1 MATMSSLLFGNLADD
16 PYTLEQMKAPRIN
29 ISIVRPLVDRLHD
42 LKDISVVY
50 CLLVNRVH
58 FLREHSHRT
67 HHQTVSNTR
76 AILCELVAS
85 KILRRYNEENPGS
98 KGLLLLANVLV
109 AGFDPFQ
116 NAPEHVV
123 REYSLVHHWAV
134 QKRGGHE
141 RKSTALEV
149 AIISESKLFLS
160 SSACQEVVDAI
171 YKGRVIY
178 TPTSFI
184 DILPDHYKHKLIS
197 LYNPRKGHLLNQY
210 RLIVPRTRNIVEV
223 YQFLI
228 LLVLYLLVM
237 TNRRKAIIQIYEP
250 IFMVYALGWI
260 LDQCSSILEHGW
272 QVYTQNLWAFL
283 DVTFTLIFT
292 IYFWIRIHSLAISG
306 IESNEDLAL
315 DVLSI
320 AAPVLVPRL
329 AFNLMSENMLF
340 VSLRAMFRDFAILS
354 LLAVW
359 SFAGF
364 LLAMTWL
371 GPNHRPITV
380 SKWMLWVWFGLD
392 GTGIQR
398 SIELHWLLGP
408 VLMVTY
414 AFLGNT
420 LFLTI
425 LVSMLSNTFAT
436 IVTNAT
442 EEIQFRRAV
451 LTFMGVKSDAIFAY
465 LPPFNLL
472 ALTILLP
479 LKFIVTPRW
488 FHKVNVTAVRILNAP
503 LLLLIA
509 FYERKIWAFAPRQHS
524 STTKTANKDSWWELF
539 TFSRFT
545 VRGDI
550 QGCFDAEPEPSLP
563 EESQSDVEETP
574 QSNIDDLNYTFY
586 AKNGKRRH
594 ESSTPQARQ
603 KPRRVS
609 MGSIGGDHP
618 DTLHDTKQR
627 LEALEA
633 STTRIENLLDRL
645 CRDMG
650 DNATSDNDSD

>member
-1 MATMSSLLFGNLADD
+1 MISSHLHAIIPWSQNSSVLLDLLIDD

-29 ISIVRPLVDRLHD
+29 ISIVRPLVDRLYD
-42 LKDISVVY
+42 LNDISVVY
-50 CLLVNRVH
+50 SLLVNRVQ

-67 HHQTVSNTR
+67 HHQTVNNTR

-116 NAPEHVV
+116 NAPEHIV
-123 REYSLVHHWAV
+123 RDYSLTHHWAV

-149 AIISESKLFLS
+149 AIISQSKIFLS
-160 SSACQEVVDAI
+160 STACQEVVDAI

-197 LYNPRKGHLLNQY
+197 LYNPKNGHLLNQY
-210 RLIVPRTRNIVEV
+210 RLIVPRTRSIVEV
-223 YQFLI
+223 YQFII
-228 LLVLYLLVM
+228 LLVLYVLVM
-237 TNRRKAIIQIYEP
+237 TNRRKSTLNIYEP
-250 IFMVYALGWI
+250 IFCVYALGWI

-283 DVTFTLIFT
+283 DVTFTTIFT
-292 IYFWIRIHSLAISG
+292 VYFWIRVHSFAISG
-306 IESNEDLAL
+306 IESNEELAL

-329 AFNLMSENMLF
+329 AFNFMSENMLF
-340 VSLRAMFRDFAILS
+340 VSLRAMFKNFAVLS

-451 LTFMGVKSDAIFAY
+451 LTFMAVKSDAIFAY
-465 LPPFNLL
+465 QSPFNLL

-488 FHKVNVTAVRILNAP
+488 FHKVNVAAVRVLNAP

-509 FYERKIWAFAPRQHS
+509 FYERKLWEFAPRQNHS
-524 STTKTANKDSWWELF
+524 IDSRVRKDSWWDIF
-539 TFSRFT
+539 TFSRFSAH
-545 VRGDI
+545 GDI
-550 QGCFDAEPEPSLP
+550 QWCFDAEPEPSLP
-563 EESQSDVEETP
+563 EEGQWDVEETP
-574 QSNIDDLNYTFY
+574 QGGNDELNYAFY
-586 AKNGKRRH
+586 AKKGKRPR
-594 ESSTPQARQ
+594 ESSGIDGKR

-609 MGSIGGDHP
+609 MGSIGGDHT
-618 DTLHDTKQR
+618 DALHDTRQR
-627 LEALEA
+627 LETLEA
-633 STTRIENLLDRL
+633 STARIENLLDRL
-645 CRDMG
+645 
-650 DNATSDNDSD
+650 